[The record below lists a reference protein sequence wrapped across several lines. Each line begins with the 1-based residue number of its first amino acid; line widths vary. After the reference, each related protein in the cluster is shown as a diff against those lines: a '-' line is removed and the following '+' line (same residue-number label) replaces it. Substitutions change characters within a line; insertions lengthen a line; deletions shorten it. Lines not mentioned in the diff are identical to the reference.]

1 MKCINCE
8 TDNKL
13 KDRTANNGRCKNCGH
28 QFVFEPRSMKSERT
42 LNFSDQFFAKTIS
55 KISAEDTL
63 FFTTK
68 QLLYALARGYG
79 ERLNK
84 SSKSGLGCPIAF
96 FSFVLIFLLLLLI
109 VSEGSG
115 SNEPALRV
123 FLGLF
128 ISVVIFLLFAFLNQI
143 FGRNR
148 SVPYAISALEKT
160 SLEKV
165 INWVNNW
172 IEVNEKIEKLLPKPS
187 SESTSIEINKD
198 VSAYSFDR
206 LIVCD
211 RDEIAQFLIA
221 NNFHFENNCA
231 IVSITGYPQNIFNT
245 IMEMVRRN
253 PDLKVY
259 ALHDATPDGIKLVHT
274 LRTNPDWFSNSNV
287 VIYDLGLLPRQIFK
301 SRNLFV
307 RKSENYEGMVKQ
319 IPETIKKKLSNKEL
333 YWLDT
338 GNFIELESFTPKKLI
353 KVVTQGIATS
363 QTIDLGD
370 RLDYIYIDS
379 TTDYG
384 LTLDSFG

>member
-13 KDRTANNGRCKNCGH
+13 RDRTANNGRCKNCGH
-28 QFVFEPRSMKSERT
+28 QFVFEPRSMKYEDGVSFT
-42 LNFSDQFFAKTIS
+42 DQFFAKVIS
-55 KISAEDTL
+55 QISAEDTL
-63 FFTTK
+63 FFTNK
-68 QLLYALARGYG
+68 QLLYNIASRSQKTSNDL
-79 ERLNK
+79 
-84 SSKSGLGCPIAF
+84 GLGCAIAF
-96 FSFVLIFLLLLLI
+96 LIFISIFLVLFLMVL
-109 VSEGSG
+109 EGSR
-115 SNEPALRV
+115 SNEPAV
-123 FLGLF
+123 SAFLGIF
-128 ISVVIFLLFAFLNQI
+128 IFLVIILIIAGLNTMLGQK
-143 FGRNR
+143 R
-148 SVPYAISALEKT
+148 PQ
-160 SLEKV
+160 SLIITADKV
-165 INWVNNW
+165 TNWVNNW
-172 IEVNEKIEKLLPKPS
+172 TEVNGKIGKLLPNPT

-245 IMEMVRRN
+245 IMEMIKRN

-274 LRTNPDWFSNSNV
+274 LRTNPDWFNNSNV

-301 SRNLFV
+301 SRNIFI
-307 RKSENYEGMVKQ
+307 RQSDNYARIAKQ
-319 IPETIKKKLSNKEL
+319 IPETIKDKLSDKEL

-338 GNFIELESFTPKKLI
+338 GKFIELESLTPKQLI
-353 KVVTQGIATS
+353 QVVTQGIATS

-370 RLDYIYIDS
+370 RLDYVYIDS